1 MSGDVADSTDARN
14 TFSQVESG
22 KVFSSGGEWLGD
34 TVQQCGISCCLA
46 FQIPKL
52 DHRP

>member
-1 MSGDVADSTDARN
+1 MSGDVADSTDAHS

-34 TVQQCGISCCLA
+34 TAQHCDVASCSV

-52 DHRP
+52 DLGP